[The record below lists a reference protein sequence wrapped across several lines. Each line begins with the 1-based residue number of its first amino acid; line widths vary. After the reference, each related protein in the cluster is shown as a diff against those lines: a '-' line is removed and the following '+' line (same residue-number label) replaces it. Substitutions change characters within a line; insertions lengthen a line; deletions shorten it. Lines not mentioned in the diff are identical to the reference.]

1 MKKKPKPGKR
11 TNLDALLERQVLL
24 YGLRDF
30 RYGQLLSPNESD
42 ELAQEIGSKDL
53 KGWTLRSVLGSEEV
67 DWFRDM
73 HNSKMLITARAIT
86 PHRQLAVLS
95 LQVRGV
101 QFRWAIPL
109 WELGA
114 RDWLVQVIQERCFNW
129 VLQSVEWGEGALQFT
144 SSIEDDTAQ
153 ILDKLLADAPTIQ
166 EGPQSS
172 FHHMVQAGL
181 MVMVDEPEVYGTG
194 DEPTEDMRIFMVAR
208 QQNAHDIVMLFHR
221 VSDDAQVEMGQCLTN
236 FLVGAG

>member
-30 RYGQLLSPNESD
+30 RYVQLLSPKESA
-42 ELAQEIGSKDL
+42 EVAQEIGSKDL
-53 KGWTLRSVLGSEEV
+53 KGWALRSVLGSEEV

-73 HNSKMLITARAIT
+73 HNSQMLITARAIT

-101 QFRWAIPL
+101 QFRWTIPL

-114 RDWLVQVIQERCFNW
+114 RDWLTQVTHQRCFNW
-129 VLQSVEWGEGALQFT
+129 VLQSVESDEGALQFIH
-144 SSIEDDTAQ
+144 SIDDDTAQ
-153 ILDKLLADAPTIQ
+153 ILAQLLADAPTIQ
-166 EGPQSS
+166 EDPQSS

-181 MVMVDEPEVYGTG
+181 LLMVDEPEVYGTG
-194 DEPTEDMRIFMVAR
+194 DEPTEDMRIFMMAR

-221 VSDDAQVEMGQCLTN
+221 VSDDAQVEMGQCLTI
-236 FLVGAG
+236 FLAGAG